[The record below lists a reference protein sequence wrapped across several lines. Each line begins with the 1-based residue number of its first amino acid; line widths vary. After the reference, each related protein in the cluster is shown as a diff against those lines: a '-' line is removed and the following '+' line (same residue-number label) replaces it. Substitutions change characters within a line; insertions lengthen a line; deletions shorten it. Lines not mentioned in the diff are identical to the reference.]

1 MNSESAIIE
10 SPQDSVDV
18 HPDHGPRGSNRTPL
32 AELTTSVPLL
42 PVAERP
48 FFPRQVVTLML
59 DESQWRETIERVTNA
74 PGKLLGVVMVKGT
87 SVDNTHIEDFHAH
100 GTVARVGQVSVVN
113 GHIQFMAEGIRR
125 FRVERFLSSREPF
138 MAQVDYCETPQADL
152 ERVLVYGS
160 AITDTIESLLT
171 FKTKHAGEL
180 RTFITRFSP
189 HDSES
194 FADFAANILTKDKH
208 ELQRVLATEE
218 IIPRLEHVL
227 TLARREL
234 EVAKLHAQVRQR
246 VDEKLS
252 ENQRRFILQTQLR
265 EIQKE
270 LGKGS
275 ADHAD
280 EGERFRKR
288 LADRDVPTQ
297 AQQRLEDELEK
308 LNTLEPVSPE
318 YAVTRNYLDWLTSLP
333 WGKYTADNL
342 ALSHAREVLDADHFG
357 LAEVKE
363 RIVEF
368 LAVGAFKGNISG
380 SILLLVGPPGV
391 GKTSIGRS
399 IAAALERRFYRFSLG
414 GMRDEA
420 EIKGH
425 RRTYIGAMP
434 GKFIQ
439 AMKEVD
445 AANPVIMLD
454 EIDKI
459 GVAYRGDPASALLE
473 VLDPEQ
479 NADFLDHYLD
489 VRFDLSKTLFV
500 CTANQTDTIPAAL
513 LDRMEV
519 INLAGYIA
527 QEKIE
532 IAKRHIWPKLLDQ
545 AGVANTQIT
554 IDETVL
560 RRIVEYYAREAGVRN
575 LEKQLSRIIRKSVV
589 QLIDSA
595 SGTIHVS
602 DAQLESYLGAPK
614 LKIDTPRTDVGVVTG
629 LAWTAMGG
637 DTLTIEATRVH
648 NNKHG
653 FKLTGNLGDVMK
665 ESASI
670 AYSYIVANLTTLQ
683 GDVKYIEDAFV
694 HLHVPHGATP
704 KDGPSAGVTMA
715 TALLSLAR
723 RQPMKSTL
731 AMSGELTLTGQV
743 LPVGGIREKIM
754 AARRANIGEL
764 ILPADNQRDVD
775 ELSHQLRDGIRIH
788 FASNFQE
795 VAVLAFTNPAEHRPI
810 AAATGHTGETVQ
822 SMHT

>member
-1 MNSESAIIE
+1 MNSESAAIE
-10 SPQDSVDV
+10 DPRDMDVAHLKRDPRDSSLPV
-18 HPDHGPRGSNRTPL
+18 PAGL
-32 AELTTSVPLL
+32 ITTLPLL

-59 DESQWRETIERVTNA
+59 DETHWRETIECVKKH
-74 PGKLLGVVMVKGT
+74 PGMLLGIVMVKGA
-87 SVDNTHIEDFHAH
+87 SVDKTHTSDFHAH
-100 GTVARVGQVSVVN
+100 GTVARVGKVSIVN

-125 FRVERFLSSREPF
+125 FRVTKFLTSRAPF
-138 MAQVDYCETPQADL
+138 TAQVDYSEPSQTKSEEATA
-152 ERVLVYGS
+152 YGTL
-160 AITDTIESLLT
+160 ITDTIEELLT
-171 FKTKHAGEL
+171 FRTRHSGEL
-180 RTFITRFSP
+180 KTFIARFSP
-189 HDSES
+189 QDSES

-208 ELQRVLATEE
+208 ELQGVLATEA
-218 IIPRLEHVL
+218 IIPRLERVL
-227 TLARREL
+227 KLVRREL
-234 EVAKLHAQVRQR
+234 EVAKLRAQVKKR

-252 ENQRRFILQTQLR
+252 ESQRRFILQIQLK

-270 LGKGS
+270 LGIGPNDPS
-275 ADHAD
+275 NDGD
-280 EGERFRKR
+280 QFRKR
-288 LADRDVPTQ
+288 LAGRDVPTQ
-297 AQQRLEDELEK
+297 VQQRLDEELNK
-308 LNTLEPVSPE
+308 LSALDSISPE
-318 YAVTRNYLDWLTSLP
+318 YAVTRNYLDWLTRLP
-333 WGKYTADNL
+333 WGKHTEDNIV
-342 ALSHAREVLDADHFG
+342 LSHARDVLDADHYG

-363 RIVEF
+363 RIIEF
-368 LAVGAFKGNISG
+368 LAVGAFKENIAG

-399 IAAALERRFYRFSLG
+399 IATALERRFYRFSLG

-434 GKFIQ
+434 GKLIQ

-445 AANPVIMLD
+445 VSNPVIMLD
-454 EIDKI
+454 ELDKI
-459 GVAYRGDPASALLE
+459 GSTYRGDPASALLE

-500 CTANQTDTIPAAL
+500 CTANQTDTIPPAL

-519 INLAGYIA
+519 INLSGYMY

-532 IAKRHIWPKLLDQ
+532 IANRHLWPKLLDQ

-554 IDETVL
+554 IADTVL
-560 RRIVEYYAREAGVRN
+560 KDIAERYAREAGVRN
-575 LEKQLSRIIRKSVV
+575 YEKQLSRIIRKSLVK
-589 QLIDSA
+589 LIETSTDS
-595 SGTIHVS
+595 IHVD
-602 DAQLESYLGAPK
+602 DAHLESYLGAP
-614 LKIDTPRTDVGVVTG
+614 IFRVEPPRSDVGVVTG

-648 NNKHG
+648 TNKHG
-653 FKLTGNLGDVMK
+653 FQLTGNLGEVMK

-670 AYSYIVANLTTLQ
+670 AYSYIVANLATLR
-683 GDVKYIEDAFV
+683 GDAKHIEEAFV

-723 RQPMKSTL
+723 RQPIQRKL

-743 LPVGGIREKIM
+743 LSVGGIKEKVM
-754 AARRANIGEL
+754 AARRANVNEL
-764 ILPADNQRDVD
+764 ILPAGNRRDVD
-775 ELSHQLRDGIRIH
+775 SLPQQLRENITIH
-788 FASNFQE
+788 FASNFQDI
-795 VAVLAFTNPAEHRPI
+795 VSVAFTQPEDITLNHLVTRITAE
-810 AAATGHTGETVQ
+810 ATR
-822 SMHT
+822 